1 MNYVETPR
9 LLAVMGPQPLWQH
22 YRCIPVWDEPEML
35 FVVGWGTL
43 NASAVEDLALI
54 FGKNVRQIGIGERDA
69 LESLIR
75 AHAVDQPISELI

>member
-1 MNYVETPR
+1 MNYVETPS

-35 FVVGWGTL
+35 FVVGWETL
-43 NASAVEDLALI
+43 DASALEDLALI
-54 FGKNVRQIGIGERDA
+54 FGKNIRQIGVGERDA

>member
-1 MNYVETPR
+1 MNYVETPS

-22 YRCIPVWDEPEML
+22 YHCIPVWDEPEML
-35 FVVGWGTL
+35 FVVGWETL
-43 NASAVEDLALI
+43 DASALEDLALI
-54 FGKNVRQIGIGERDA
+54 FGKNIRQIGVGERDA